1 MKLLILVNNPD
12 FFLSHRLAVGLA
24 ALRAGIEVHV
34 ATPEKASVAAI
45 RAHGFRFHPVPM
57 ERSRAGLA
65 GEARTLLSILRI
77 YRSLKPDIVHHV
89 TIKPVLYG
97 TLAARLSGIPAICN
111 AVSGLGYV
119 FIARGARSAL
129 VRRAVLLAY
138 RALLSHRNMRVIF
151 QNLEDRGMFLGRG
164 IVRESESK
172 LIRGSGADPER
183 FRPSPEPEGIPVVI
197 LPARLLRD
205 KGVEEFAAAAKLL
218 RSKGVAARFVLVG
231 DVDPGNPASLTAGD
245 VADWVE
251 SGILE
256 AWGFRKD
263 MEAVFRQSHV
273 VCLPS
278 YREGFSKV
286 LIEAAASGRPIVTT
300 DVPGCRDIVREG
312 WNGLLVPARDAE
324 ALARALATL
333 LGDREAR
340 KRMGANGRQWVL
352 DEFTEERVARDTLDV
367 YRELRPDW
375 RGGQEQAAGPRRDLG
390 LQRAGSAG

>member
-1 MKLLILVNNPD
+1 
-12 FFLSHRLAVGLA
+12 
-24 ALRAGIEVHV
+24 VHV
-34 ATPEKASVAAI
+34 ATPETASAAAI
-45 RAHGFRFHPVPM
+45 RAYGFRFHPVPM
-57 ERSRAGLA
+57 ARSRASLI
-65 GEARTLLSILRI
+65 GEARTLLSIMRI
-77 YRSLKPDIVHHV
+77 YRSLRPDIVHHV

-97 TLAARLSGIPAICN
+97 TLAARLSGIPAVCN

-129 VRRAVLLAY
+129 VRLAVLLAY

-151 QNLEDRGMFLGRG
+151 QNLDDRGMFLGRG

-172 LIRGSGADPER
+172 LIRGSGADPEH
-183 FRPSPEPEGIPVVI
+183 FRISPEPEGIPVVI

-205 KGVEEFAAAAKLL
+205 KGVGEFVSAAQLL
-218 RSKGVAARFVLVG
+218 KSRGITARFALVG
-231 DVDPGNPASLTAGD
+231 DIDPGNPASLSARD
-245 VADWVE
+245 VRGWLDA
-251 SGILE
+251 GILE

-263 MEAVFRQSHV
+263 MDAVFRQSHI

-312 WNGLLVPARDAE
+312 WNGLLVPPRDAE
-324 ALARALATL
+324 ALARALAAL
-333 LGDREAR
+333 IVDPSAR

-352 DEFTEERVARDTLDV
+352 DEFTEERVVRETFDV

-375 RGGQEQAAGPRRDLG
+375 HEGQAPASAP
-390 LQRAGSAG
+390 QRAGTPQRVGSAS